1 MNKNYK
7 NLGKTGPKRSISV
20 NGLDKGF
27 TLIEMIIVMAI
38 LSLMATIVMPLAK
51 TTAKRNR
58 EMELRQNLRIVR
70 TALDEYRK
78 LADEGKIYKGTGE
91 SGYPKNMQILI
102 DGIPL
107 IDGGGMRAKLLR
119 RIPKDPMTE
128 DGEWGK
134 RSYFDDPD
142 SNIWDGRDVY
152 DVYSKSNGIAL
163 DGSRYGDW

>member
-7 NLGKTGPKRSISV
+7 NSGKTGLRRSISV

-58 EMELRQNLRIVR
+58 EMELRQNLRIIR

-107 IDGGGMRAKLLR
+107 INGGGMRAKLLR
-119 RIPKDPMTE
+119 RIPKDPMIE

-142 SNIWDGRDVY
+142 TEVWDGRDVY

-163 DGSRYGDW
+163 DGSRYGNW

>member
-7 NLGKTGPKRSISV
+7 ELVKTGLKCSISI
-20 NGLDKGF
+20 NRLDRGF

-38 LSLMATIVMPLAK
+38 LSLMASIVMPLAK

-58 EMELRQNLRIVR
+58 EMELRQNLRTIR
-70 TALDEYRK
+70 TALDEYKK
-78 LADEGKIYKGTGE
+78 LVDEGKIYKGTGE

-102 DGIPL
+102 DGVPL
-107 IDGGGMRAKLLR
+107 INGAGMRAKFLR

-152 DVYSKSNGIAL
+152 DAYSKSNGIAL
-163 DGSRYGDW
+163 DGSRYRDW

>member
-1 MNKNYK
+1 
-7 NLGKTGPKRSISV
+7 
-20 NGLDKGF
+20 
-27 TLIEMIIVMAI
+27 MIIVMAI

-58 EMELRQNLRIVR
+58 EMELRQNLRIIR

-78 LADEGKIYKGTGE
+78 LADEDKIYKGTGE

-107 IDGGGMRAKLLR
+107 INGGGMRAKLLR
-119 RIPKDPMTE
+119 RIPKDPMIE

-142 SNIWDGRDVY
+142 TEVWDGRDVY

-163 DGSRYGDW
+163 DGSRYGNW

>member
-1 MNKNYK
+1 MDKNYK
-7 NLGKTGPKRSISV
+7 NSRKTGPKRFISV

-51 TTAKRNR
+51 TTSKRNR
-58 EMELRQNLRIVR
+58 EMELRQNLRIIR
-70 TALDEYRK
+70 TALDEYKK

-102 DGIPL
+102 DGVPL
-107 IDGGGMRAKLLR
+107 INGGGMKAKLLR
-119 RIPKDPMTE
+119 RIPEDPMTE

-142 SNIWDGRDVY
+142 TEVWDGRDIY

>member
-1 MNKNYK
+1 MYKNYK
-7 NLGKTGPKRSISV
+7 NSGQTGLKGSIVV

-51 TTAKRNR
+51 TTAKRNK
-58 EMELRQNLRIVR
+58 EMELRQNLRTIR
-70 TALDEYRK
+70 TALDEYKK
-78 LADEGKIYKGTGE
+78 LSDEGKIYKGTGE

-102 DGIPL
+102 DGVPL
-107 IDGGGMRAKLLR
+107 IDGAGMRAKFLR
-119 RIPKDPMTE
+119 RIPKDPMNE

-142 SNIWDGRDVY
+142 SNIWDERDIY

-163 DGSRYGDW
+163 DGSRYEDW